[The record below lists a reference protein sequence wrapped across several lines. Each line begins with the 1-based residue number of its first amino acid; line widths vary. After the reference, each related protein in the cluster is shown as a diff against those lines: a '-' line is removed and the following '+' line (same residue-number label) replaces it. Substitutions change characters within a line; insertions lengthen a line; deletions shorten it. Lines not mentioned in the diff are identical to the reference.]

1 MGDCT
6 VMSYSSTAPKIA
18 AATAVDPIVAP
29 SPMVYDRPK
38 VIDPN
43 AIASITAIFNQ
54 LALGLTTALPPID
67 RRSAATSFSVPA
79 LPPTL
84 EPDGEYQQALNRYID
99 RGFQPAILDRQNRL
113 SFSRKLYHLM
123 TEMQSESKQITLAQL
138 QNPRQL
144 EDLGFSC
151 WNWQRTSQIVDVNTH
166 RLLILSAPPRSDQPS
181 STSKNLQPESLQPEL
196 DRALRSSV
204 PAFLDRAFAST
215 DVTTTVSE
223 SLSPIEYHADYFP
236 QPLTDADIKH
246 AQGIFDAIPTAIIS
260 SQVQQGQVQ
269 IDVDFWTG
277 QYPCTPYQNVA
288 HIALPIGVQSES
300 NHSQDWI
307 PAASMAKLYELI
319 IAFVIDWYY
328 LQLNLLYQ
336 PKLPQ
341 LIQQFPPNWINAA
354 LPNIRTLHQRNQA
367 IIFALQGQRSAH
379 LGFWENA
386 IANYEIAL
394 ELKPNFVEVLLAK
407 GLAQYKMGN
416 YVRAIALLNKVL
428 QYQRDCSEA
437 QYDEAQYY
445 RDLALAQVDSRHL
458 TEKT

>member
-6 VMSYSSTAPKIA
+6 IMSYSSPATQTADGRA
-18 AATAVDPIVAP
+18 LAP
-29 SPMVYDRPK
+29 
-38 VIDPN
+38 IDPN
-43 AIASITAIFNQ
+43 AIASIAAIFNQ
-54 LALGLTTALPPID
+54 LALGLSTALPAID
-67 RRSAATSFSVPA
+67 SRSAAASFSVPA

-84 EPDGEYQQALNRYID
+84 EPDGQYQQALSRYID

-123 TEMQSESKQITLAQL
+123 TEMQSESKQITLSQL

-151 WNWQRTSQIVDVNTH
+151 WNWQRTSQIVNVNTH
-166 RLLILSAPPRSDQPS
+166 RLLILTAPTQLDQPE
-181 STSKNLQPESLQPEL
+181 NLQPENLQSEL

-204 PAFLDRAFAST
+204 PAFLNRAFAAT
-215 DVTTTVSE
+215 DVTARASESLASESLASE

-236 QPLTDADIKH
+236 QPLTDEDINH
-246 AQGIFDAIPTAIIS
+246 AQGIFDAIPTAIVS
-260 SQVQQGQVQ
+260 SQIKQGQVQ

-288 HIALPIGVQSES
+288 RIGLPIGVQSDLT
-300 NHSQDWI
+300 HAQAQI

-341 LIQQFPPNWINAA
+341 LLQQFPSSWLNAA
-354 LPNIRTLHQRNQA
+354 LPNIRALHQRNQA
-367 IIFALQGQRSAH
+367 IIFALQGQRSAQVG
-379 LGFWENA
+379 LWENA

-428 QYQRDCSEA
+428 QQQRDCS
-437 QYDEAQYY
+437 EAQYY
-445 RDLALAQVDSRHL
+445 RDLALEQVDFYPRH
-458 TEKT
+458 